1 MPVRKLKWFFLVLVL
16 TLAGCAAKPQ
26 PNHRMHVVTSV
37 DFYAEVAKA
46 VVGTHGTVTSVINDP
61 AVDPHDFDPTV
72 TTGKMVAKA
81 DLVLAN
87 GAGYDAWM
95 NKLTAAEPSVSTLSA
110 AKIVGVKNGQ
120 NEHIWYTP
128 TAMPKIARALATKLG
143 RLDPKHKADYQQNA
157 KTYIKKLQ
165 PLMTLIDQ
173 LKQNAGDKQV
183 AVSEPV
189 FNNALAYMDY
199 RVANT
204 HFAQAVEEGSDP
216 SPQDVRQLNRQM
228 ATGKIAFFVVNTQVS
243 SKIVDNAI
251 TMAKKYHIPI
261 LHVTETLPKG
271 LSYTSWMTKQYREL
285 QTIQN

>member
-1 MPVRKLKWFFLVLVL
+1 M
-16 TLAGCAAKPQ
+16 Q
-26 PNHRMHVVTSV
+26 VVTSV

-46 VVGTHGTVTSVINDP
+46 VVGDHGSVTSVINDP

-72 TTGKMVAKA
+72 ATGKLVAQS

-95 NKLTAAEPSVSTLSA
+95 NKLTAAEPDVATLSA
-110 AKIVGVKNGQ
+110 AKIVGVHNGQ

-128 TAMPKIARALATKLG
+128 TAMPKIANALAKKLG
-143 RLDPKHKADYQQNA
+143 HLDPLHTADYQQNA
-157 KTYIKKLQ
+157 KTYIAKLQ
-165 PLMTLIDQ
+165 PMMQLIDD
-173 LKQNAGDKQV
+173 LKQQSHGKSV

-189 FNNALAYMDY
+189 FNNALTFMGY

-216 SPQDVRQLNRQM
+216 SPQDVRRLDRQM

-251 TMAKKYHIPI
+251 TTAKKYHIPI

-271 LSYTSWMTKQYREL
+271 LSYTSWMLKQYREL

>member
-1 MPVRKLKWFFLVLVL
+1 MRKLKWIFLLGLLV
-16 TLAGCAAKPQ
+16 LAGCAAKPEST
-26 PNHRMHVVTSV
+26 HRMRVVTSV

-46 VVGTHGTVTSVINDP
+46 VVGTHGSVTSVINDP
-61 AVDPHDFDPTV
+61 AVDPHDFEPTV
-72 TTGKMVAKA
+72 ATGKLIAKS

-95 NKLTAAEPSVSTLSA
+95 NKLTAAEPEVATLSA

-120 NEHIWYTP
+120 NEHIWYSP
-128 TAMPKIARALATKLG
+128 QAMPEIARALAKKLG
-143 RLDPKHKADYQQNA
+143 RLDPKHQADYTKNA
-157 KTYIKKLQ
+157 TDYIAKLQ

-173 LKQNAGDKQV
+173 LKQRANGKQV

-189 FNNALAYMDY
+189 FNNALVYLGY
-199 RVANT
+199 HVANP

-216 SPQDVRQLNRQM
+216 SPQDVRRLNRQM
-228 ATGKIAFFVVNTQVS
+228 ATGQIAFFVVNTQVS

-251 TMAKKYHIPI
+251 VSAKRYHIPI

-271 LSYTSWMTKQYREL
+271 LSYTSWMTKQYQEL
-285 QTIQN
+285 HTIQN

>member
-1 MPVRKLKWFFLVLVL
+1 MRKLKWFFLLILLV
-16 TLAGCAAKPQ
+16 LAGCAAKPQ
-26 PNHRMHVVTSV
+26 TTHRMQVVTSV

-46 VVGTHGTVTSVINDP
+46 VVGSHGSVTSVINDP

-72 TTGKMVAKA
+72 ATGKLVAQA

-95 NKLTAAEPSVSTLSA
+95 NKLTAAEPGVSTLSA
-110 AKIVGVKNGQ
+110 AKIVGVHNGQ

-128 TAMPKIARALATKLG
+128 TAMPQIARALAKKLG
-143 RLDPKHKADYQQNA
+143 RLDPKHQASYQHNA
-157 KTYIKKLQ
+157 KVYIAKLQ
-165 PLMTLIDQ
+165 PLMQLIDH
-173 LKQNAGDKQV
+173 LKQHADGKLV

-189 FNNALAYMDY
+189 FNNALAYLGY
-199 RVANT
+199 QVANS

-228 ATGKIAFFVVNTQVS
+228 AAGKIAFFVVNTQVS
-243 SKIVDNAI
+243 SKIVDQAI
-251 TMAKKYHIPI
+251 TTAKKYHVPI